1 MTLILGSRCS
11 DGVVLVADKIVTNQ
25 TDGLNFYFAEKLFSI
40 LHNVVIGSSGSSG
53 NFELFR
59 NHIAAYINRNQ
70 TKANVNEILL
80 TLSSQTYA
88 LNERYRTRHS
98 SAIFDILVGIGH
110 QDKPATLTYLNS
122 FGLLNPEAKYR
133 LIGSGS
139 RYAKTFLERIWNRD
153 MTMAKVAEIGYFV
166 IKYIEELKLDH
177 TVGLDTRGPQ
187 IWFIPDH
194 YAKNIAQNE
203 RKKDIV
209 RQADNQEMNDFAEHV
224 KKRLD
229 NYNKFIDGLFVDS

>member
-1 MTLILGSRCS
+1 
-11 DGVVLVADKIVTNQ
+11 
-25 TDGLNFYFAEKLFSI
+25 
-40 LHNVVIGSSGSSG
+40 
-53 NFELFR
+53 
-59 NHIAAYINRNQ
+59 
-70 TKANVNEILL
+70 
-80 TLSSQTYA
+80 
-88 LNERYRTRHS
+88 
-98 SAIFDILVGIGH
+98 LVGIGH

-166 IKYIEELKLDH
+166 IKYIEELKLDR

-194 YAKNIAQNE
+194 SPKNIAQNE
-203 RKKDIV
+203 R
-209 RQADNQEMNDFAEHV
+209 
-224 KKRLD
+224 
-229 NYNKFIDGLFVDS
+229 

>member
-1 MTLILGSRCS
+1 M
-11 DGVVLVADKIVTNQ
+11 K
-25 TDGLNFYFAEKLFSI
+25 
-40 LHNVVIGSSGSSG
+40 
-53 NFELFR
+53 
-59 NHIAAYINRNQ
+59 
-70 TKANVNEILL
+70 
-80 TLSSQTYA
+80 SSQTYA

-98 SAIFDILVGIGH
+98 SANFDILVEIGH

-166 IKYIEELKLDH
+166 IKYVEELKLDY

-209 RQADNQEMNDFAEHV
+209 RQADNQEMNDFAERV

-229 NYNKFIDGLFVDS
+229 NYNKFIDRLFVDS

>member
-88 LNERYRTRHS
+88 LNERYRTRHR
-98 SAIFDILVGIGH
+98 AQF
-110 QDKPATLTYLNS
+110 
-122 FGLLNPEAKYR
+122 
-133 LIGSGS
+133 LI
-139 RYAKTFLERIWNRD
+139 YW
-153 MTMAKVAEIGYFV
+153 
-166 IKYIEELKLDH
+166 
-177 TVGLDTRGPQ
+177 
-187 IWFIPDH
+187 
-194 YAKNIAQNE
+194 
-203 RKKDIV
+203 
-209 RQADNQEMNDFAEHV
+209 
-224 KKRLD
+224 
-229 NYNKFIDGLFVDS
+229 